1 MELAIIS
8 VKSRIGLPIDELH
21 NEAIPSI
28 ESGEKHLSWRVEENA
43 FDPDRIAMNGNKFM
57 IGNGAIGYRGT
68 LEEFAKEQ
76 LTAST
81 VAGLYDKVG
90 DGWREPI
97 NAPNGLYTRIVC
109 DGEPLCV
116 LHSEIAGHSQ
126 SLNLAEASFSRNTL
140 YNAKSGGTVEIRS
153 ERFVSMEQLSL
164 IAMKYEFRASTAC
177 DIVVETG
184 IDGDVWDINGPHLE
198 SKSVWSEDGV
208 VGLTA
213 ITHELRVELTVAE
226 GVRWNADAERPDESR
241 DPGSSIRRF
250 RLRCEPS
257 VTYGFTKYV
266 CISHGQSEGKSS
278 AATALSIVNAALQ
291 LSYETH
297 LQEHRAH
304 WERKWE
310 ASDIEIEGD
319 EEAQFALRYSLYQLH
334 IIAPTHSERVS
345 IPARGL
351 SGQVYKGAVFW
362 DTEMFMLPFFLHTQ
376 PEIARNLVM
385 YRVHTLDG
393 ARRKAAEYG
402 YRGAFYAWESQ
413 DTGDD
418 ACTLFNIT
426 DVFTNRP
433 MRTYFRDKQVHI
445 SADAAFGIWQYYEF
459 TGDESVLLEGGAE
472 VILECARFFCSY
484 AYYKHDKQR
493 YEILDVTGPDEY
505 HERVGN
511 NAFTNAMAHK
521 TIEIAL
527 RTLEVLADKHPDYG
541 ESLIEKLDYL
551 EDERMLKTMLERLY
565 VPRPD
570 PATSIIEQFDGYHKL
585 EDVDLRTL
593 KSRVL
598 NVNEYLGGGN
608 GLATTTRI
616 LKQADVVLLL
626 HLFKRR
632 YSQDVKRA
640 NWEFYEPRTEHG
652 SSLSACIYALVASD
666 IGNPDWAYRY
676 FLRTATIDL
685 TGESKQ
691 YVGTLYI
698 GGTHP
703 AANGGAWM
711 AAVLGFAGID
721 AGEGAVRI
729 RPALPEGW
737 QSIKFGIAFRGGR
750 YRIEVSK
757 TEVVVSADAGNE
769 SAQPF
774 IANGKSASVAPGA
787 KYSWTLNITAGGAR
801 HA

>member
-1 MELAIIS
+1 MESAIIS
-8 VKSRIGLPIDELH
+8 VKSRIGTSVDVFH
-21 NEAIPSI
+21 NEAISSI
-28 ESGEKHLSWRVEENA
+28 ESGETHLSWRVEENA

-68 LEEFAKEQ
+68 LDEFTKEQ

-90 DGWREPI
+90 DWWREPI

-109 DGEPLCV
+109 EGEPLSA
-116 LHSEIAGHSQ
+116 LHSEVARHSQ
-126 SLNLAEASFSRNTL
+126 SLDLKQASFSRNTL
-140 YNAKSGGTVEIRS
+140 FTVRSGGVIEVRS
-153 ERFVSMEQLSL
+153 ERFVSMEQLNL
-164 IAMKYEFRASTAC
+164 IAMKYEFRASAAC
-177 DIVVETG
+177 DVVVETG
-184 IDGDVWDINGPHLE
+184 IDCDVWDINGPHLE
-198 SKSVWSEDGV
+198 NRTVWSEDGV
-208 VGLTA
+208 VGLTST
-213 ITHELRVELTVAE
+213 THELRVEVTVAE
-226 GVRWNADAERPDESR
+226 AVRWNAGTDRPAESR
-241 DPGSSIRRF
+241 DPGSSIRKF
-250 RLRCEPS
+250 RLRCEPG

-266 CISHGQSEGKSS
+266 GISHGESEGQSS
-278 AATALSIVNAALQ
+278 RATALSVVHAALQ

-297 LQEHRAH
+297 MQEHRAH
-304 WERKWE
+304 WDRKWE
-310 ASDIEIEGD
+310 ASDIVIDGD

-385 YRVHTLDG
+385 YRVHTLAG

-459 TGDESVLLEGGAE
+459 TGDDSVLLEGGAE
-472 VILECARFFCSY
+472 VILECARFFYSY

-521 TIEIAL
+521 TIDFAL
-527 RTLEVLADKHPDYG
+527 QTLEVLGDRHPDYSA
-541 ESLIEKLDYL
+541 SLIEKLDYR
-551 EDERMLKTMLERLY
+551 EDAQMLKTMLESLY
-565 VPRPD
+565 VPQPD
-570 PATSIIEQFDGYHKL
+570 PGTKVIEQFDGYHKL
-585 EDVDLRTL
+585 EDVALATL
-593 KSRVL
+593 KSRIL
-598 NVNEYLGGGN
+598 NPNEYLGGGN

-640 NWEFYEPRTEHG
+640 NWEYYEPRTEHG

-676 FLRTATIDL
+676 FLKTATIDL

-711 AAVLGFAGID
+711 AAVLGFAGVD

-729 RPALPEGW
+729 RPTLPEGW
-737 QSIKFGIAFRGGR
+737 RSMKFGIVFRGGR

-787 KYSWTLNITAGGAR
+787 SYSWTINHAERGTR